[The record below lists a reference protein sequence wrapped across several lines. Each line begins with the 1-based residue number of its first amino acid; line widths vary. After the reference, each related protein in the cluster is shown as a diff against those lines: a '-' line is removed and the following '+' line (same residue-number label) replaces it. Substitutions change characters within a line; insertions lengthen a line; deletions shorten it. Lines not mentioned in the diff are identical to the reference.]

1 MLDKFLQEVYTTPNL
16 TLEQVNRIYHDVS
29 ERYGQWMFD
38 DTYCYSWISV
48 SHDFY
53 APFYYLS
60 YATSALASLELLA
73 RSVEDYDAALYV
85 YLRLTSRGVPAQ
97 NGFRAALKL
106 VGLDDVFAEESGILH
121 GRANGTLAPAVPITH
136 AEAAT
141 LLANYLT

>member
-1 MLDKFLQEVYTTPNL
+1 MDKFLQEVYTTPNL

-38 DTYCYSWISV
+38 DTYGYSWISV

-106 VGLDDVFAEESGILH
+106 VGLDDVFAEKSGILH
-121 GRANGTLAPAVPITH
+121 GRANGTMAPAVPITR